1 MTGSYQYHLDQVARL
16 ISRMYADLEKY
27 ASEPDASEKF
37 IEIRNEQI
45 NIIVAFVNASEA
57 AISQAFEQCIPL
69 DQYEREKDA
78 LFRIQNKILERGGL
92 YSDSEKIRFLRSL
105 ISTKLPSLWPSNYF

>member
-1 MTGSYQYHLDQVARL
+1 MTNSYQYHLDQVTRL

-27 ASEPDASEKF
+27 ASEPDASEKS
-37 IEIRNEQI
+37 IQIRNEQI

-92 YSDSEKIRFLRSL
+92 HSVFEKIKFLKSL
-105 ISTKLPSLWPSNYF
+105 LSTE